1 MNSSAHIEPPPK
13 QLRAVEMKFGGYT
26 SQEDKVVRNAI
37 TNPTFS
43 ARAVATL
50 LHRTVGSVNNRIKK
64 LRREKV
70 EKKEESDT
78 DSMDVLE
85 KFLAVEEESSVDID
99 TAADALD
106 WKPPTSNDV
115 PATTVTDVGP
125 TGAAA
130 VFTTCDDLVS
140 LDDLSY
146 DAISF
151 LCAAADQVQQEK
163 EEEKHKWRDGELD
176 TGRADEEKGEC
187 ADESEGKGG
196 GEGEWDGKGD
206 DGTLS
211 DSGASTFAEVL

>member
-1 MNSSAHIEPPPK
+1 MISVITSGRYSHESRKSDRGAYSQVEPSNKGGFMFKPSFIRFACGSAS
-13 QLRAVEMKFGGYT
+13 LAALAF
-26 SQEDKVVRNAI
+26 
-37 TNPTFS
+37 
-43 ARAVATL
+43 AVAPQVT
-50 LHRTVGSVNNRIKK
+50 RTSPLDSAAAV
-64 LRREKV
+64 V
-70 EKKEESDT
+70 EAAASAASAASEASAAAT
-78 DSMDVLE
+78 D
-85 KFLAVEEESSVDID
+85 
-99 TAADALD
+99 
-106 WKPPTSNDV
+106 
-115 PATTVTDVGP
+115 
-125 TGAAA
+125 AAA
-130 VFTTCDDLVS
+130 VFTACDDLVS